1 MQQFFSAAVFGR
13 VLKRCRLDLGLT
25 QQQLAGR
32 ARRTQSWVTQTE
44 TCKTTRKVVRART
57 FDQAAKALGMP
68 PEALQALCAEETQR
82 EAQAE
87 VFDGL
92 AASWKALA
100 ADLAPLG
107 VSPEDVVELVRA
119 ERTRRRMAAAREQAP
134 DLAGLA
140 AREAGSVVPAGSPLA
155 VDGLGRVD
163 EP

>member
-107 VSPEDVVELVRA
+107 VSPERLLELAQA
-119 ERTRRRMAAAREQAP
+119 ERARQRLAAAGARA